1 MINSKSILI
10 LGANSFSGSVLV
22 KFLLDNKFKVIGIN
36 RSQEASSSYRAYSL
50 SEEKD
55 NLHLFELGSNYQPQD
70 VIEICK
76 RNNVD
81 SIFNFAA
88 QSMVAQSWLTP
99 WDWYET
105 NCVWLSRL
113 TSALIN
119 WGGLRRFI
127 HFSTPEVYG
136 STTGWIGEET
146 PFNPSTPY
154 AISRAAGDLHL
165 LGEYRRSGF
174 PVIFTRAANVFGPYQ
189 QRYRIIP
196 KALIA
201 AATDQ
206 TLELHGGGSSER
218 SFIFME
224 DVAQAL
230 VRILSDGVVGSCYH
244 ISTNRLVTIR
254 KVVEMCFESYGKNPH
269 SYLLDSDDRPGKDK
283 AYMLD
288 SSKLRT
294 NLGWSDAT
302 SLEVGIEKTRHW
314 VDYWLD
320 SLVNEPSEYIHKA

>member
-1 MINSKSILI
+1 MNDSNSILI
-10 LGANSFSGSVLV
+10 LGLNSFSGSVAAT
-22 KFLLDNKFKVIGIN
+22 KFLELGFEVIGIN
-36 RSQEASSSYRAYSL
+36 RSREISPPYRAYSG
-50 SEEKD
+50 SK
-55 NLHLFELGSNYQPQD
+55 NLAKLNIFELGSNYSAS
-70 VIEICK
+70 VIVEICEEK
-76 RNNVD
+76 NISTVL
-81 SIFNFAA
+81 NFTA
-88 QSMVAQSWLTP
+88 QSMVAQSWNYP

-105 NCVWLSRL
+105 NCVWLSKL
-113 TSALIN
+113 TSELIH
-119 WGGLRRFI
+119 WGKLDRFI
-127 HFSTPEVYG
+127 QFTTPEVYG
-136 STTGWIGEET
+136 STSGWINEET
-146 PFNPSTPY
+146 AFNPSTPY
-154 AISRAAGDLHL
+154 AISRTAGDLHL

-230 VRILSDGVVGSCYH
+230 IRILSEGVVGNCYH

-294 NLGWSDAT
+294 TLGWSDAT

>member
-1 MINSKSILI
+1 MSEISSILI
-10 LGANSFSGSVLV
+10 LGSNSFSGSVLT
-22 KFLLDNKFKVIGIN
+22 KLLLENNSNVIGIN
-36 RSQEASSSYRAYSL
+36 RSQEISLPYRSYFESGNI
-50 SEEKD
+50 E
-55 NLHLFELGSNYQPQD
+55 NFQNFELGSNYEPKD

-76 RNNVD
+76 EKRID
-81 SIFNFAA
+81 SIVNFAA
-88 QSMVAQSWLTP
+88 QSMVAQSWDSP

-113 TSALIN
+113 SHELIN
-119 WGGLRRFI
+119 WGGLKKFI

-136 STTGWIGEET
+136 STSGWINEET
-146 PFNPSTPY
+146 AFNPSTPY

-174 PVIFTRAANVFGPYQ
+174 PVIITRAANVFGPYQ

-288 SSKLRT
+288 SSRLRT
-294 NLGWSDAT
+294 NLGWGDAT

>member
-1 MINSKSILI
+1 MIDSRGILI
-10 LGANSFSGSVLV
+10 LGANSFSGSVLI
-22 KFLLDNKFKVIGIN
+22 KFLLENKFKVIGIN
-36 RSQEASSSYRAYSL
+36 RSQEVSTPYRAYSL
-50 SEEKD
+50 SEGRD
-55 NLHLFELGSNYQPQD
+55 NLHLVELGSNYQPQD

-76 RNNVD
+76 KNNVD

-88 QSMVAQSWLTP
+88 QSMVAQSWVTP

-136 STTGWIGEET
+136 STSGWITEET

-165 LGEYRRSGF
+165 LGEFKRSGF
-174 PVIFTRAANVFGPYQ
+174 PVIFTRAANVFGPHQ
-189 QRYRIIP
+189 QRFRIIP
-196 KALIA
+196 KSLIA
-201 AATDQ
+201 AATNQ
-206 TLELHGGGSSER
+206 TLELHGGGMSER

-230 VRILSDGVVGSCYH
+230 IRIFTDGIVGQSYH
-244 ISTNRLVTIR
+244 ISTKRLITIR
-254 KVVEMCFESYGKNPH
+254 SIVELCFESYGK
-269 SYLLDSDDRPGKDK
+269 SAEDFLKISEDRPGKDK

-288 SSKLRT
+288 SSKLREE
-294 NLGWSDAT
+294 LGWEDNT
-302 SLEVGIEKTRHW
+302 ILEDGIEKSRQW

-320 SLVNEPSEYIHKA
+320 SLIREPAEYVHKP